1 MAQHLRIHW
10 QIYHSSCSSS
20 ARRVNVALDL
30 LKFLHFFS
38 LVFLPFNCRQLFTRT
53 KIPPSCSIHIV
64 LVDAL
69 NQSYLDPVARASRFV
84 YMDSLSCE
92 HLYIR
97 VKRNTLVNRV
107 HVWVIHAHA
116 CMRMSKWYGFV
127 CIFLHNIVIF
137 IFFLT
142 LLYNDSCWYQKT

>member
-30 LKFLHFFS
+30 LKFLRFFS

-69 NQSYLDPVARASRFV
+69 NQSYLDPAARASRFV
-84 YMDSLSCE
+84 YMDSLLRTFIYSRKKKHSCE
-92 HLYIR
+92 SR
-97 VKRNTLVNRV
+97 T
-107 HVWVIHAHA
+107 
-116 CMRMSKWYGFV
+116 RMSNSCSRVYAYVKVIWICVYFL
-127 CIFLHNIVIF
+127 LHNIVIF

-142 LLYNDSCWYQKT
+142 LYNDSC